1 MKANSENLRKVGRK
15 RKEEFEKE
23 AKETGGAELLEKEG
37 IVRPLCEERGYSG
50 ITLLL
55 RFVFNLI
62 FKLGGRRGGG
72 CSRVAYCAG

>member
-1 MKANSENLRKVGRK
+1 MRKREVKANSENLRKEGRK

-72 CSRVAYCAG
+72 VLV